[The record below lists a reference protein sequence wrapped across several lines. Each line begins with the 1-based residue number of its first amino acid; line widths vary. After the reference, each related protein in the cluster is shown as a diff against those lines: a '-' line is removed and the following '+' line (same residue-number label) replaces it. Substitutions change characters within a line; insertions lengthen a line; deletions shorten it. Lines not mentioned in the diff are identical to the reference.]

1 MHNLMHRELQ
11 HLSATPV
18 PAALEKAAPRSRPSI
33 SLRAR
38 VASCHQ
44 LGLVTF
50 VGHVIALPHDR
61 GTLLVHEHAIMNLLA
76 GSRERERKSMNELGK
91 RE

>member
-1 MHNLMHRELQ
+1 MHKESQ

-18 PAALEKAAPRSRPSI
+18 PAALEKAAPRSRHSI
-33 SLRAR
+33 SCRAR
-38 VASCHQ
+38 LASCHQ

-50 VGHVIALPHDR
+50 VGHVIALPDDM
-61 GTLLVHEHAIMNLLA
+61 GALLVYEHVIMNLLA
-76 GSRERERKSMNELGK
+76 GKREREKE